1 MNVNKLY
8 YYLRQY
14 NLKLFDQNFTEYD
27 INLLKITLTN
37 LYNYILQGKKM
48 KIREKVSK
56 NLKNAM
62 IKKDN
67 NLISTLRL
75 ILAAIKDRDIIS
87 KGKGQD
93 PEVND
98 KEIISLL
105 QTMIKQRK
113 GSIELYIQGNRV
125 DLAKK
130 EENEIKVISN
140 FLPKQLSNH
149 EIDEIIENT
158 IKLSDV
164 NSMKDIGKVI
174 NIIKEQYDGMMDFGY
189 ASKVIKEK
197 LLKL

>member
-14 NLKLFDQNFTEYD
+14 NLKLFDQNFTECD
-27 INLLKITLTN
+27 INLLKTISIN

-113 GSIELYIQGNRV
+113 GSIELYMQGNRV

-140 FLPKQLSNH
+140 FLPKQLSYH

-174 NIIKEQYDGMMDFGY
+174 KIIKEQYDGMMDFGY
-189 ASKVIKEK
+189 VSKVIKAK

>member
-1 MNVNKLY
+1 
-8 YYLRQY
+8 
-14 NLKLFDQNFTEYD
+14 
-27 INLLKITLTN
+27 
-37 LYNYILQGKKM
+37 M

-56 NLKNAM
+56 YLKNAM

-87 KGKGQD
+87 KGQD

-105 QTMIKQRK
+105 QAMIKQRK
-113 GSIELYIQGNRV
+113 GSIELYMQGNRV

-189 ASKVIKEK
+189 VSKLIKEK

>member
-14 NLKLFDQNFTEYD
+14 NLKLFNQNFTECD

-113 GSIELYIQGNRV
+113 GSIELYMQGNRV